1 MIGSVF
7 ARQARTLTVRSA
19 RTRNFS
25 RKIVEEQ
32 KAFQGGSTPYLRGEA
47 DPTYLRMGSSDAAM
61 AVIGVGT
68 AVILWMNAFSGA
80 GDMMYGKNKKE
91 I

>member
-32 KAFQGGSTPYLRGEA
+32 KAFQGGSTPYLQEKLIPPTCA
-47 DPTYLRMGSSDAAM
+47 WDPRTLQWPSSAWEP
-61 AVIGVGT
+61 
-68 AVILWMNAFSGA
+68 L
-80 GDMMYGKNKKE
+80 
-91 I
+91 